1 MIPDVTVAN
10 RDYVRRGR
18 GTPKKSTKKQPSRKK
33 PWRCGLL
40 AILIVGGF
48 GYGLYLLNNDPE
60 PKPAV
65 VSQPKAPIS
74 KPKPKKELPP
84 PPEEKWE
91 YVESLPKREVEVVA
105 KEIEVSKIP
114 YIMQCGAFKTQAQ
127 AEDRKLAIA
136 FQGISSTIRKKED
149 SSWYRIVLGPY
160 KFKRDAEKDRHKL
173 QRAKIEPCAIW
184 KENY

>member
-1 MIPDVTVAN
+1 MTVAN
-10 RDYVRRGR
+10 KDYVRRGR

-33 PWRCGLL
+33 PWRSGLL
-40 AILIVGGF
+40 AIVLVGGF

-60 PKPAV
+60 P
-65 VSQPKAPIS
+65 QPQRCAAINALQS
-74 KPKPKKELPP
+74 ANQRQRQIYLP

-91 YVESLPKREVEVVA
+91 YVESLPNREVEVVA
-105 KEIEVSKIP
+105 KEIQVSKIP
-114 YIMQCGAFKTQAQ
+114 YIMQCGAYKTQAQ
-127 AEDRKLAIA
+127 AEERKLAIA
-136 FQGISSTIRKKED
+136 FQGLTSKIVKKEG
-149 SSWYRIVLGPY
+149 SSWYRIILGPY